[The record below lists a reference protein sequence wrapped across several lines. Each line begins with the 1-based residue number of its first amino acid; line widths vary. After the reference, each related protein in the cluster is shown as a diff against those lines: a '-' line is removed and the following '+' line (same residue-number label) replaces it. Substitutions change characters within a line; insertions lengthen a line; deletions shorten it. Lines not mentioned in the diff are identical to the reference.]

1 MAIFCIP
8 FTFTLELLQTWVFTA
23 PMCPIVL
30 FLQLVSVTGSVSTNM
45 AIGIDRLWAVAYPLK
60 SRLTHSRYKLTIAI
74 IWGIAVCL
82 SSVQLVVGRVKNDNI
97 NGVDIVRCSEEWPEP
112 SDMLMKLYTMFIL
125 FITYIV
131 PLTILTITYTI
142 VGRLLSQRQTPGN
155 ADEFRDTQQLRS
167 KRKVV
172 KMLITIVLVFGL
184 CWLPLH
190 IFMLLIHFS
199 PSMLTYMSQSADL
212 ERLLQGIYFSVHWLA
227 MSNSFVNPIIY
238 GSMNES
244 FRADLRCLLIGVFPC
259 LEKCCGRKYTFA
271 TLSSRRRLPGS
282 NSSGQKM
289 LEKNT
294 TVRLLAAR
302 TRPHGAR
309 QNYITNGNC
318 IHPKGAF
325 LDKADQPVMD
335 ECEDTR

>member
-1 MAIFCIP
+1 MDPPEAATRALNFTANNESSEVYIVNTISEDSKLVLIILYSFSVSAAIIGNILAIVIFSRGHRSRTDLRPFLINLAIADLIMAIFCIP

-82 SSVQLVVGRVKNDNI
+82 SSVQLVVGRVKNDTI

-167 KRKVV
+167 KRKVRQ
-172 KMLITIVLVFGL
+172 
-184 CWLPLH
+184 WLRH
-190 IFMLLIHFS
+190 
-199 PSMLTYMSQSADL
+199 
-212 ERLLQGIYFSVHWLA
+212 
-227 MSNSFVNPIIY
+227 
-238 GSMNES
+238 
-244 FRADLRCLLIGVFPC
+244 
-259 LEKCCGRKYTFA
+259 
-271 TLSSRRRLPGS
+271 
-282 NSSGQKM
+282 
-289 LEKNT
+289 
-294 TVRLLAAR
+294 
-302 TRPHGAR
+302 
-309 QNYITNGNC
+309 
-318 IHPKGAF
+318 
-325 LDKADQPVMD
+325 
-335 ECEDTR
+335 